1 MPTNITWCSV
11 RRVVCWITAGLVLV
25 LGGISTANAL
35 ENSCDFGLPQ
45 TLRSIAN
52 SYNDELVL
60 PTEFDSAYTRG
71 KAVRVGVVL
80 EANTP
85 LVINRDDGEVE
96 GIVADYLKIIGD
108 SSRLSFKAIGYCD
121 YAQVLAALE
130 AGKIDLMAGT
140 PILPQQG
147 EIASHAFFTNR
158 HVEVRPRSWEPNQR
172 HHPEVVAIANN
183 EPFSPEFLQNY
194 HADTVAVYPNQLQGL
209 LAVAYGNADLFVSN
223 ATAANYLIDQ
233 LQLQPLQ
240 IRNFASYH
248 QPPYTFI
255 ANSNHAELIN
265 YINLILELLPSRA
278 TGDIQQR
285 WFGGRSHYNID
296 DKLLLTEQELSWIHQ
311 HPVIN
316 YAAPAD
322 LAPLAFRER
331 NSGQMNGLAI
341 DVMNTITRRTG
352 IKFNP
357 IYVEDTGE
365 GMRLFQLGKIDML
378 PGVGV
383 NIQSNSTS
391 LYTASF
397 AKTLWGIMVR
407 SDRTDINNSNDLAG
421 KRVGVQSGTIS
432 QEIITNPQLTASID
446 YFYAP
451 DNQTLMTW
459 LGQGKVDAV
468 LNNLLTAN
476 FLTSQPSL
484 GQTKIVAVAGETPI
498 QLAFAV
504 NNSMPELKAIID
516 KVLESIPPED
526 LDKELSEWSSFK
538 PKVVYVPHDNS
549 YQNILILLKV
559 SAVLLVLGALWFRFV
574 VWSKRRQAARLHR
587 HLLLQESLING
598 VPFALFIRTA
608 AGELAT
614 FNPWFAEAREENLTP
629 LLHSSDKTAPWPM
642 NTELDRMLDQLCRD
656 VQATNKPHLQDHS
669 VEILGEQRDVF
680 LWIIPLRNQEQSLL
694 GGWEDISQRTT
705 VQRQLESARVEAE
718 SANRTKST
726 FLATISHE
734 LRTPMNAILGLLEL
748 EIRGRGP
755 VNRQTLGTVSASAHS
770 LLRLL
775 DDIIDSAKIEAG
787 QLEVTPHPVALRE
800 ELLRLFTLYQPIA
813 QEKGLAFNG
822 SVDEDMPAW
831 LMADML
837 RVRQV
842 VSNILGNAL
851 KFTRHGHVSV
861 DVIWHP
867 LGVENGELQIDI
879 TDTGIGISEQAQK
892 ALFQPFSQARDQH
905 DPGFGGSGLGLW
917 ISSQLV
923 KKMHGEIELESV
935 IGSGTS
941 LYITLPLNVAHQ
953 EHVDASAAKAMAEQT
968 PATEDQFR
976 HHALRVLVV
985 DDLPANRHLLN
996 QQLAYLGITR
1006 VSMAE
1011 EGREALDKLR
1021 NQTFDLLLTD
1031 CSMPVMDGY
1040 ALAKA
1045 VRLNPDIAHIP
1056 IVGCTADARPEAR
1069 IQCLEAGMDDCLTK
1083 PIGLDALQNCLCEL
1097 GMFSTPEP
1105 IVIPYIASPV
1115 PSIRDAIHHFSGGDV
1130 QTQNTLLQSLYDS
1143 NRADGSEL
1151 SDAMGKGNLHE
1162 AARLIHRIKSSA
1174 GMLGAQQLFAGC
1186 EQMERLIETE
1196 QTDEL
1201 GIYWRQWQVR
1211 FTELNHQ
1218 LAQHLNT
1225 PPF

>member
-1 MPTNITWCSV
+1 MPTNITWFSV
-11 RRVVCWITAGLVLV
+11 HRVVY
-25 LGGISTANAL
+25 GIAVWVFLTFGWANIASAQ
-35 ENSCDFGLPQ
+35 ENSCDLGLPQ
-45 TLRSIAN
+45 TLHSLAN
-52 SYNDELVL
+52 SYSDELVL

-80 EANTP
+80 DANTP
-85 LVINRDDGEVE
+85 MVIHRDDGAVE

-108 SSRLSFKAIGYCD
+108 SSRLSFEVIGYCD

-140 PILPQQG
+140 PILPQPG
-147 EIASHAFFTNR
+147 EVASHAFFTNR
-158 HVEVRPRSWEPNQR
+158 HVEVRPRNWEPNQR
-172 HHPEVVAIANN
+172 RHPEVVAIANN
-183 EPFSPEFLQNY
+183 EPLSPEFLQNY
-194 HADTVAVYPNQLQGL
+194 HADNVAVYPNQLQGL

-240 IRNFASYH
+240 IRNFAPYH

-255 ANSNHAELIN
+255 ADKNHAELIS

-285 WFGGRSHYNID
+285 WFGGRSHYNVD
-296 DKLLLTEQELSWIHQ
+296 DKLLLTEQELRWIQQ

-357 IYVEDTGE
+357 IFVQDTGE
-365 GMRLFQLGKIDML
+365 GMRQFQLGKIDML

-383 NIQSNSTS
+383 NIQSNATS
-391 LYTASF
+391 LYTSSF

-407 SDRTDINNSNDLAG
+407 SDRTDINNLNDLAR
-421 KRVGVQSGTIS
+421 KRIGVQSGTIS
-432 QEIITNPQLTASID
+432 QEVITNPQLAASID

-451 DNQTLMTW
+451 DNKTLMGW
-459 LGQGKVDAV
+459 LEQGKVDAV

-484 GQTKIVAVAGETPI
+484 GQSKIVAVAGETPI

-538 PKVVYVPHDNS
+538 PKVVYVPQDKT
-549 YQNILILLKV
+549 YQNVLNLLKITF
-559 SAVLLVLGALWFRFV
+559 VLLVMGALWLLFV
-574 VWSKRRQAARLHR
+574 VWSKRRQAAHLQR
-587 HLLLQESLING
+587 HLLLQESLIDG

-608 AGELAT
+608 TGELAT
-614 FNPWFAEAREENLTP
+614 FNPLFAEAREENLTT
-629 LLHSSDKTAPWPM
+629 LMHGSGKTAPWPM
-642 NTELDRMLDQLCRD
+642 QTELDRMLDQLCRD
-656 VQATNKPHLQDHS
+656 VQASNKPHLQDHS
-669 VEILGEQRDVF
+669 VEIRGEQRDVF
-680 LWIIPLRNQEQSLL
+680 LWVIPLRNEEQSLL
-694 GGWEDISQRTT
+694 GGWEDISQRKT
-705 VQRQLESARVEAE
+705 VERQLESARLEAE

-787 QLEVTPHPVALRE
+787 QLQVTPHPVALRE

-813 QEKGLAFNG
+813 QEKGLVFNG
-822 SVDEDMPAW
+822 TVDEDMPVW
-831 LMADML
+831 VMADML

-842 VSNILGNAL
+842 VSNLLGNAL
-851 KFTRHGHVSV
+851 KFTRVGHVSI

-867 LGVENGELQIDI
+867 LGLENGELQIDI

-892 ALFQPFSQARDQH
+892 ELFQPFSQASDQRN
-905 DPGFGGSGLGLW
+905 PGFGGSGLGLW

-923 KKMHGEIELESV
+923 KKMHGQIELESV

-941 LYITLPLNVAHQ
+941 LYVTLPLSVAHQ
-953 EHVDASAAKAMAEQT
+953 EHVDASAAKA
-968 PATEDQFR
+968 ATEHASAAKDEFR

-985 DDLPANRHLLN
+985 DDLQANRQLLS
-996 QQLAYLGITR
+996 QQLTYLGITR
-1006 VSMAE
+1006 VSMAD
-1011 EGREALDKLR
+1011 EGREALEKLR

-1040 ALAKA
+1040 ELAKA
-1045 VRLNPDIAHIP
+1045 VRLNPEIAHIP

-1097 GMFSTPEP
+1097 GMFNAPEP
-1105 IVIPYIASPV
+1105 VVLPQITSPL
-1115 PSIRDAIHHFSGGDV
+1115 PSIRDAIRQISGGDEK
-1130 QTQNTLLQSLYDS
+1130 TQNTLLQSLYDS
-1143 NRADGSEL
+1143 NRTDGAEL
-1151 SDAMGKGNLHE
+1151 SHAMDKGNLHD

-1186 EQMERLIETE
+1186 EQMEMLIETG

-1201 GIYWRQWQVR
+1201 GIYWRQWQIR
-1211 FTELNHQ
+1211 FSELNYQ
-1218 LAQHLNT
+1218 LAWHLNA